1 MKNYIKKKESSYF
14 QYIDVNNLY
23 GWEMSQR
30 LSIKEIE
37 WVENIL
43 IINRKRKRKRK
54 IIIIYDEESHE
65 GFILQEDTEILK
77 DLYSDL
83 QFLHERM
90 KPDKCSKLVC
100 NLCDKNNYVVRIR
113 ALKQALNH
121 GLVLKRVIIIYR
133 VIRFNQKEWFQP
145 YINMNTKLRKEAKN
159 HIEKRLFKLMN
170 NSVFGKILKSFSRLL
185 RAGSSL
191 TFRQL

>member
-1 MKNYIKKKESSYF
+1 MPCNTSICKSNKKYMKNYIKKKESSYF

-23 GWEMSQR
+23 GWEMSER

-37 WVENIL
+37 WVENTL

-77 DLYSDL
+77 NLHDLFSDL

-100 NLCDKNNYVVRIR
+100 NLCDKSELQN
-113 ALKQALNH
+113 KH
-121 GLVLKRVIIIYR
+121 
-133 VIRFNQKEWFQP
+133 
-145 YINMNTKLRKEAKN
+145 
-159 HIEKRLFKLMN
+159 
-170 NSVFGKILKSFSRLL
+170 
-185 RAGSSL
+185 
-191 TFRQL
+191 